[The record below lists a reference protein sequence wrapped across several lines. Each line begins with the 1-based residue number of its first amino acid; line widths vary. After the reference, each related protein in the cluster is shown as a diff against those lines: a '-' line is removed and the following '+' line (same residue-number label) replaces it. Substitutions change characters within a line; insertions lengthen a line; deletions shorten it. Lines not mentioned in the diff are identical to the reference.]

1 MTLETWQ
8 IIYLCCIGGGL
19 AVPLLDVLIGA
30 LGSAFDLDLD
40 FDGDSGFDG
49 PAPVNLMSICFGVV
63 VFGAVGRLCL
73 LGLPP
78 FAGVAIAAIAGIAGC
93 YLLGRYVIRP
103 LKKSRPLAQSMQDL
117 KWKEGV
123 VKLEIRK
130 DFVGTITMLSAIGS
144 KVTFSAKL
152 APWVEED
159 ILPVG
164 QRILVVGVDPDKR
177 ICTVCPVEDME
188 QMTMHLDQ

>member
-1 MTLETWQ
+1 MITSIEKKPA
-8 IIYLCCIGGGL
+8 L
-19 AVPLLDVLIGA
+19 A
-30 LGSAFDLDLD
+30 
-40 FDGDSGFDG
+40 
-49 PAPVNLMSICFGVV
+49 
-63 VFGAVGRLCL
+63 
-73 LGLPP
+73 
-78 FAGVAIAAIAGIAGC
+78 
-93 YLLGRYVIRP
+93 
-103 LKKSRPLAQSMQDL
+103 KSMQDL

-177 ICTVCPVEDME
+177 ICTVCPVEDTE